1 MTQWLQN
8 SACDQEGKHITESQ
22 QSVIITI
29 KSPSREGIKKNKIQM
44 LVRMCSDWNSKNNVQ
59 GKTL

>member
-8 SACDQEGKHITESQ
+8 SACNQEGKHITKSQ

-29 KSPSREGIKKNKIQM
+29 KALLKRALKKQNP
-44 LVRMCSDWNSKNNVQ
+44 NVGEDVQ
-59 GKTL
+59 

>member
-29 KSPSREGIKKNKIQM
+29 KALLKRALKKNKIQM